1 MDSMES
7 AEKSYSDMFR
17 ERDNYGE
24 DFNSANID
32 LVGKLRR
39 QSNVEGGLADLKLQ
53 TFFTPQQI
61 TRASSI
67 MTRRSSSVM
76 TRRSSF
82 DRAMTQLS
90 SLKKKMRDS
99 MGSSTKYGYGINTD
113 SVLKAV
119 QELCHVRTSDRLEI
133 HTMLQASASHF
144 RMINRPTKDK
154 ESVKEPEECEDEK
167 QQKQNILGVLSARM
181 EPPALRCCWIFSNL
195 AFWANRFS
203 IWYWLHHTDESSVS
217 SLSLNQDIDSLNVDV
232 ANVDASLDNVADS
245 EAFQEAALKAAAQAA
260 FRWWDWEAVG
270 RVVWAILGL
279 ALYLKHMYFA
289 SSKHKRWWRVLVQR
303 FMLSSVYVWTFLS
316 NIDEV
321 IEPEGKPQITHY
333 QFWEILFWMFC
344 MNLGIS
350 IYPHQAAQWL
360 AALFMGLVLF
370 MWFTVDDTSLDR
382 YCRYSFTG
390 VCAALLNLAGMAHS
404 TSGSDYRNKRI
415 EVLRKRFYFVSRK
428 LMILCPQNIQTDI
441 ILGACKGSY
450 FYNNCGI
457 LYADIKGFT
466 AMSSNK
472 TAEDMVKIYAHTHTH
487 QIIKIRFDLYRNLV
501 DT

>member
-1 MDSMES
+1 MGWRGYEAMMMCLNFAQLSIQNYDKSFDFKFCSNYFKVGSMDSMES

-167 QQKQNILGVLSARM
+167 QQKQNIL
-181 EPPALRCCWIFSNL
+181 
-195 AFWANRFS
+195 
-203 IWYWLHHTDESSVS
+203 
-217 SLSLNQDIDSLNVDV
+217 
-232 ANVDASLDNVADS
+232 
-245 EAFQEAALKAAAQAA
+245 EAFDATQ
-260 FRWWDWEAVG
+260 RMN
-270 RVVWAILGL
+270 ILD
-279 ALYLKHMYFA
+279 K
-289 SSKHKRWWRVLVQR
+289 LV
-303 FMLSSVYVWTFLS
+303 
-316 NIDEV
+316 N
-321 IEPEGKPQITHY
+321 QIS
-333 QFWEILFWMFC
+333 E
-344 MNLGIS
+344 NS
-350 IYPHQAAQWL
+350 A
-360 AALFMGLVLF
+360 
-370 MWFTVDDTSLDR
+370 
-382 YCRYSFTG
+382 
-390 VCAALLNLAGMAHS
+390 
-404 TSGSDYRNKRI
+404 
-415 EVLRKRFYFVSRK
+415 
-428 LMILCPQNIQTDI
+428 
-441 ILGACKGSY
+441 
-450 FYNNCGI
+450 
-457 LYADIKGFT
+457 
-466 AMSSNK
+466 
-472 TAEDMVKIYAHTHTH
+472 
-487 QIIKIRFDLYRNLV
+487 
-501 DT
+501 